1 MVVSGLGRNTIRR
14 VGASVAFVVLATSAG
29 FSLVATPAYAAG
41 GPAAGHPFSVSS
53 TLAPGGAPVLGW
65 RDLGTGETGTYG
77 TPAVLPMISPD
88 GTKIAV
94 ATEVGS
100 TDRSKI
106 SLIDVQTGAETV
118 LTSPTLEESDL
129 DPAWSSDG
137 QTVYFT
143 RASNLSTNETDFIYS
158 VPAGGGSATQAVTEQ
173 ALQPSVKPGTST
185 LAYVPVD
192 TTTCGLK
199 TVTAGTVT
207 CVLSVSQM
215 NAAAVSFVFAPR
227 WSPDG
232 TTIAMGWGLQTID
245 GVGVLDV
252 SSGVFR
258 HLSAAGTSH
267 TPSTFQVA
275 STLSW
280 TADGSQLIYGEGTFE
295 VDESDNVTPTD
306 AGRIR
311 SIDVTDGTHAS
322 TIQTGGNAGVD
333 TWFPTASTPAGSL
346 FVPVDPVR
354 IADTRTGQG
363 GVSTPLGAGGK
374 LDLTVTG
381 VNVSNSGLTVPTS
394 ATAVVLN
401 VTVVAPT
408 AVSFLSVY
416 PGQRGAAVP
425 LVSNL
430 NYIPGP
436 NVANA
441 VVVECAGGW

>member
-1 MVVSGLGRNTIRR
+1 M
-14 VGASVAFVVLATSAG
+14 
-29 FSLVATPAYAAG
+29 
-41 GPAAGHPFSVSS
+41 
-53 TLAPGGAPVLGW
+53 
-65 RDLGTGETGTYG
+65 
-77 TPAVLPMISPD
+77 
-88 GTKIAV
+88 
-94 ATEVGS
+94 
-100 TDRSKI
+100 
-106 SLIDVQTGAETV
+106 
-118 LTSPTLEESDL
+118 TSPTLEESDL

-137 QTVYFT
+137 ATVYFT
-143 RASNLSTNETDFIYS
+143 RRTNISTTDAKFVYS
-158 VPAGGGSATQAVTEQ
+158 VPATGGSATAAVVEN
-173 ALQPSVKPGTST
+173 AVQPAPKPGGGT
-185 LAYVPVD
+185 LAYIPSDNNVCAVRTLTGS
-192 TTTCGLK
+192 TTG
-199 TVTAGTVT
+199 
-207 CVLSVSQM
+207 CVLDTAEVSG
-215 NAAAVSFVFAPR
+215 AGIDGLYAPR

-232 TTIAMGWGLQTID
+232 TKIALAFFNSSST
-245 GVGVLDV
+245 GVLVLTV
-252 SSGVFR
+252 SSGTFDI
-258 HLSAAGTSH
+258 LPAAGTAD
-267 TPSTFQVA
+267 TSTTYGGA

-280 TADGSQLIYGEGTFE
+280 TPDGSQLIYGGGNYDILTREE
-295 VDESDNVTPTD
+295 VD
-306 AGRIR
+306 AGTIR

-416 PGQRGAAVP
+416 PGPVGAAVP

-441 VVVECAGGW
+441 VVVSVPAGGDVVLRNANGSTDVVRHRGVLRADVGE